1 MEINSVSIGKSFIH
15 KLIEWEVICRMRL
28 LERLF
33 LRHIDTVRSSVNK
46 GTIAA

>member
-1 MEINSVSIGKSFIH
+1 MSIGKSFIQRS
-15 KLIEWEVICRMRL
+15 IEWEVICRGRL

-46 GTIAA
+46 GTIAV